1 MTFTVEAIR
10 EMQESHVVEQANRNV
25 RLMSG
30 DKSAVIALP
39 DRYSTHDLEK
49 FLPLR
54 RRARGRM
61 STTAMR
67 DFVAYSLIHREPGA
81 TIFIDA
87 NKMRAVG
94 VLNLGQPD
102 AAGHADN
109 QAVLELEQT
118 AAYKAL
124 RQACS
129 GHKSQATLAEFLE
142 DWPDAVQAFAGTE
155 QLAAPKAIAAIR
167 KITIESLRKLESE
180 EQQLSA
186 TRSAFES
193 VAATSTEKLPTHLYF
208 NCVPY
213 AGLSERQFVLRLQ
226 IHTGDKA
233 PSLSL
238 RMANEELHA
247 EQMAQEL
254 CALLR
259 SQCQAATD
267 VIEAEPMQ
275 VLIGSYSAAA

>member
-10 EMQESHVVEQANRNV
+10 EMQEAKTIQHANENV
-25 RLMSG
+25 HAMAG
-30 DKSAVIALP
+30 AKSAVVALP

-49 FLPLR
+49 FLPTR

-61 STTAMR
+61 STSSVR
-67 DFVAYSLIHREPGA
+67 DFAAYTSAHREPGA
-81 TIFIDA
+81 SVFIDA
-87 NKMRAVG
+87 TKMRAVG
-94 VLNLGQPD
+94 VLNLGTPLEP
-102 AAGHADN
+102 GHADN
-109 QAVLELEQT
+109 LAVLELEQT
-118 AAYKAL
+118 AAFKAL
-124 RQACS
+124 LQARS

-193 VAATSTEKLPTHLYF
+193 VAATSTEKLPTHIYF
-208 NCVPY
+208 RCVPY
-213 AGLSERQFVLRLQ
+213 AGLAERTFVLRLA

-233 PSLSL
+233 PQLSL
-238 RMANEELHA
+238 RIVNEELHA

-254 CALLR
+254 CQLLR
-259 SQCQAATD
+259 MTLEEAAYGGD
-267 VIEAEPMQ
+267 SPLP
-275 VLIGSYSAAA
+275 VLIGSYAAAA

>member
-10 EMQESHVVEQANRNV
+10 ELQEARAIEQANE
-25 RLMSG
+25 SIIT
-30 DKSAVIALP
+30 AVEDAGIVALP

-49 FLPLR
+49 FLYVR

-61 STTAMR
+61 TTTSVD
-67 DFVAYSLIHREPGA
+67 DFAAYCVTHRTLGA
-81 TIFIDA
+81 TVFIDA
-87 NKMRAVG
+87 GKMRAVG
-94 VLNLGQPD
+94 VLNLGTPQVP
-102 AAGHADN
+102 GHADN
-109 QAVLELEQT
+109 LAVLDLEET
-118 AAYKAL
+118 AAFKAL
-124 RQACS
+124 MQARS

-142 DWPDAVQAFAGTE
+142 DWPDAVQAFANSE
-155 QLAAPKAIAAIR
+155 QITAPKAIAAIR

-208 NCVPY
+208 RCVPY
-213 AGLSERQFVLRLQ
+213 AGLTERTFVLRLA
-226 IHTGDKA
+226 IHTGDRA
-233 PSLSL
+233 PQLSL
-238 RMANEELHA
+238 RIINEELHS

-254 CALLR
+254 GVKLR
-259 SQCQAATD
+259 ETFSERAGD
-267 VIEAEPMQ
+267 SPLP

>member
-10 EMQESHVVEQANRNV
+10 EMQEHQVVEQANRNV

-30 DKSAVIALP
+30 DKSAVVALP

-61 STTAMR
+61 STTSVR
-67 DFVAYSLIHREPGA
+67 DFAAYTSSHREPGA
-81 TIFIDA
+81 SVFIDA
-87 NKMRAVG
+87 AKMRAVG
-94 VLNLGQPD
+94 VLNLGTPMQP
-102 AAGHADN
+102 GHADN
-109 QAVLELEQT
+109 LAVLDLEQT
-118 AAYKAL
+118 AAFKAL
-124 RQACS
+124 LQARS

-142 DWPDAVQAFAGTE
+142 DWPDAVQAFSGTDE
-155 QLAAPKAIAAIR
+155 LTAPNAIAAIR

-193 VAATSTEKLPTHLYF
+193 VAATSTEKLPTHIYF
-208 NCVPY
+208 RCVPY
-213 AGLSERQFVLRLQ
+213 AGLSERTFVLRLA

-238 RMANEELHA
+238 RIVNEELHA

-254 CALLR
+254 CQLLR
-259 SQCQAATD
+259 TTLELPAYAGDS
-267 VIEAEPMQ
+267 PLP
-275 VLIGSYSAAA
+275 VLIGSYAAAA

>member
-10 EMQESHVVEQANRNV
+10 ELQESHVVEQANRNV

-30 DKSAVIALP
+30 DKSAVVALP

-61 STTAMR
+61 KTNAMV
-67 DFVAYSLIHREPGA
+67 DFVTYSLAHREPGA

-87 NKMRAVG
+87 GMMRAVG

-102 AAGHADN
+102 APGHADN
-109 QAVLELEQT
+109 LAVLELEQT
-118 AAYKAL
+118 AAYKAM
-124 RQACS
+124 RFACNS
-129 GHKSQATLAEFLE
+129 HKSQATLAEFLE

-155 QLAAPKAIAAIR
+155 QLATPKAIAAIR
-167 KITIESLRKLESE
+167 KITVESLRKLESE
-180 EQQLSA
+180 EQQLST
-186 TRSAFES
+186 TRSAFEA
-193 VAATSTEKLPTHLYF
+193 VAATSTEKLPTHIHF
-208 NCVPY
+208 CCDPY
-213 AGLSERQFVLRLQ
+213 AGLCDRTFVLRLA

-233 PSLSL
+233 PQLSL
-238 RMANEELHA
+238 RIVNDELHA
-247 EQMAQEL
+247 EEMAREL
-254 CALLR
+254 CDLL
-259 SQCQAATD
+259 AAD
-267 VIEAEPMQ
+267 VNHHTSADEAPMP

>member
-10 EMQESHVVEQANRNV
+10 ELQESNTVGASNDNV
-25 RLMSG
+25 RMMAG
-30 DKSAVIALP
+30 PKSAVVALP

-49 FLPLR
+49 FLPRR

-61 STTAMR
+61 TTTSVD
-67 DFVAYSLIHREPGA
+67 DFAAYCVTHREPGA
-81 TIFIDA
+81 TVFIDA
-87 NKMRAVG
+87 SKMRAVS
-94 VLNLGQPD
+94 VLNLGMPDQP
-102 AAGHADN
+102 GHADN

-118 AAYKAL
+118 AAFKAL
-124 RQACS
+124 MQARS

-142 DWPDAVQAFAGTE
+142 DWPDAVQAFANSE
-155 QLAAPKAIAAIR
+155 QITAPKAIAAIR

-208 NCVPY
+208 RCVPY
-213 AGLSERQFVLRLQ
+213 AGLTERTFVLRLA
-226 IHTGDKA
+226 IHTGDRA
-233 PSLSL
+233 PQLSL
-238 RMANEELHA
+238 RIINEELHS

-254 CALLR
+254 GVKLR
-259 SQCQAATD
+259 ETFSERSGD
-267 VIEAEPMQ
+267 SPLP

>member
-1 MTFTVEAIR
+1 MTFTVESIR
-10 EMQESHVVEQANRNV
+10 ELQEAHTIERANENV
-25 RLMSG
+25 RAMAG
-30 DKSAVIALP
+30 TGSAVVALP

-49 FLPLR
+49 FLPQR

-61 STTAMR
+61 STTSVD
-67 DFVAYSLIHREPGA
+67 DFAAYCVTHREPGA
-81 TIFIDA
+81 TVFIDA
-87 NKMRAVG
+87 NKMRAVS
-94 VLNLGQPD
+94 VLNLGTPQQP
-102 AAGHADN
+102 GHADN

-124 RQACS
+124 RFACNS
-129 GHKSQATLAEFLE
+129 HKSQATLAEFLE
-142 DWPDAVQAFAGTE
+142 DWPDAVQAFANSE
-155 QLAAPKAIAAIR
+155 QIPAPKANAAIR

-208 NCVPY
+208 RCVPY
-213 AGLSERQFVLRLQ
+213 AGLTERTFVLRLA
-226 IHTGDKA
+226 IHTGDRA
-233 PSLSL
+233 PQLSL
-238 RMANEELHA
+238 RIVNEELHS

-254 CALLR
+254 GVKLR
-259 SQCQAATD
+259 ETFSDHAGD
-267 VIEAEPMQ
+267 SPLP

>member
-10 EMQESHVVEQANRNV
+10 EMQEHHVVEQANRNV

-30 DKSAVIALP
+30 DKSAVVALP

-61 STTAMR
+61 STTSVR
-67 DFVAYSLIHREPGA
+67 DFAAYTSAHREPGA
-81 TIFIDA
+81 NVFIDA

-94 VLNLGQPD
+94 VLNLGTPLEP
-102 AAGHADN
+102 GHADN
-109 QAVLELEQT
+109 LAVLELEQT
-118 AAYKAL
+118 AAFKAL
-124 RQACS
+124 LQARS

-142 DWPDAVQAFAGTE
+142 DWPDAVQAFSGTDE
-155 QLAAPKAIAAIR
+155 LTAPKAIAAIR

-193 VAATSTEKLPTHLYF
+193 VAATSTEKLPTHIYF
-208 NCVPY
+208 RCVPY
-213 AGLSERQFVLRLQ
+213 SGLAERTFVLRLA
-226 IHTGDKA
+226 IHTGDKV

-238 RMANEELHA
+238 RLVNEELHA

-254 CALLR
+254 CHLLR
-259 SQCQAATD
+259 TTLELPAYAGDS
-267 VIEAEPMQ
+267 PLP
-275 VLIGSYSAAA
+275 VLIGSYAAAA

>member
-1 MTFTVEAIR
+1 MTFTVESIR
-10 EMQESHVVEQANRNV
+10 ELQEVCAIEQANENV
-25 RLMSG
+25 RIMGAL
-30 DKSAVIALP
+30 DPAVVALP
-39 DRYSTHDLEK
+39 DHYSTHDLEK
-49 FLPLR
+49 FLPRR

-67 DFVAYSLIHREPGA
+67 DFVAYSLVHREPNA

-87 NKMRAVG
+87 TKMRAVG
-94 VLNLGQPD
+94 VLNLGTPND
-102 AAGHADN
+102 PGHADN
-109 QAVLELEQT
+109 LAVLELEQT

-124 RQACS
+124 LQARI

-142 DWPDAVQAFAGTE
+142 DWPDAVQAFANSE
-155 QLAAPKAIAAIR
+155 QIPAPKAIGAIR

-180 EQQLSA
+180 EQQLSS

-208 NCVPY
+208 RCVPY
-213 AGLSERQFVLRLQ
+213 AGLTERTFVLRLA

-233 PSLSL
+233 PQLSL
-238 RMANEELHA
+238 RIINEELHS

-254 CALLR
+254 CDLLR
-259 SQCQAATD
+259 DQCRAATD